1 MAQIVVEV
9 SRQVEASAP
18 EAFEVISDFERNPSW
33 QKGMR
38 SCRWTT
44 DPPLRVGSTYVQEA
58 GFLGRTI
65 ESTFEVIEYE
75 PGRRVK
81 ATTIAGSFPITF
93 ARTVTPSDG
102 GARIDARIEG
112 DASGFFRI
120 ATPLMRFMVRRSI
133 EADYDRLARMLE
145 QG

>member
-1 MAQIVVEV
+1 MAPIVVEITRV
-9 SRQVEASAP
+9 TDAP
-18 EAFEVISDFERNPSW
+18 PSEVFAVVSDFERNPTW

-58 GFLGRTI
+58 AFLGRTI
-65 ESTFEVIEYE
+65 ESTFEVVEYE

-81 ATTIAGSFPITF
+81 ATTVAGSFPITF
-93 ARTVTPSDG
+93 TRTVTPADG
-102 GARIDARIEG
+102 GSRVEARVEG

-120 ATPLMRFMVRRSI
+120 ATPIMRFMVRRSI
-133 EADYDRLARMLE
+133 EADYDRLVALFE
-145 QG
+145 